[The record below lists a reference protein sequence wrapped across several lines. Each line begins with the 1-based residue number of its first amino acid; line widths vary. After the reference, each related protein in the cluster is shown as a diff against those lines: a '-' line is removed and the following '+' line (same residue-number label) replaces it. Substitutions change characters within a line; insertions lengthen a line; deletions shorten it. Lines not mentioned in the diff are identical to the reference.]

1 MKYNQEKGKIIVKIE
16 KSEIAGNKKSPE
28 EAKKQKNEL
37 IEKGKIQKKEFIEKG
52 KIQKK
57 ELVEK
62 AREKSNELKES
73 FLKNIKKFKVY
84 SPDTYAL
91 NIDK

>member
-1 MKYNQEKGKIIVKIE
+1 MIEDAKI
-16 KSEIAGNKKSPE
+16 KSKT
-28 EAKKQKNEL
+28 L
-37 IEKGKIQKKEFIEKG
+37 IKAAKIQKKELIEDAKIKSKTLIKAA

-62 AREKSNELKES
+62 AREKSNELKED

>member
-1 MKYNQEKGKIIVKIE
+1 M
-16 KSEIAGNKKSPE
+16 
-28 EAKKQKNEL
+28 QKNEL
-37 IEKGKIQKKEFIEKG
+37 VEEAKIQKKELVEEA

-62 AREKSNELKES
+62 AREKSNELKEG

-84 SPDTYAL
+84 SPDTDTYAL